1 MPSCQVEAWGHPTIC
16 IGCKHPTTIHYDDA
30 NITILGSSSVQ
41 LASTSS
47 STTILPFTN
56 QHAARSSAISTEVN
70 LQRQCTNISK
80 QPGRSNI
87 LTSLGQQPA
96 KPVAR
101 SLALFIF
108 PKGNTRGSFHGVPTI
123 MHFLRSKL
131 IPDWQHYLT
140 NQVLQHPTWTT
151 YPNIKQYIIDSDHP
165 ICVGYWE
172 GNSNTPNANALV
184 GGGTIADLLHLTEN
198 PKNLA
203 GTQQP
208 PSRRSGRTTTTFHIA
223 YTVFIRRIGM
233 VYSDKELELS
243 EAIVDGQEIKKEL
256 TEKRLQKPFHRRIQ
270 PQQLPSSSP
279 EDSDSESKH
288 VTQSTQDIILS
299 VPPPSQLPVS
309 RLSTPISN
317 TLHATSVLHKRSLT
331 MLSPEKVS
339 TRSM

>member
-1 MPSCQVEAWGHPTIC
+1 MPSCQVEACTCLQILPMRGDPTIC
-16 IGCKHPTTIHYDDA
+16 IGCKHPTTVHYDDA
-30 NITILGSSSVQ
+30 DITILGSSSD
-41 LASTSS
+41 
-47 STTILPFTN
+47 N
-56 QHAARSSAISTEVN
+56 ARTFLNN
-70 LQRQCTNISK
+70 LGDQ
-80 QPGRSNI
+80 NI

-123 MHFLRSKL
+123 MHFLRSEL
-131 IPDWQHYLT
+131 VPDWQHYLT
-140 NQVLQHPTWTT
+140 NQVLQHPAWTT

-208 PSRRSGRTTTTFHIA
+208 PSRGSGRTTTTFHIA

-233 VYSDKELELS
+233 VYSDEELELS

-256 TEKRLQKPFHRRIQ
+256 MEKRLQKPFHRRIQ
-270 PQQLPSSSP
+270 PQQLPSPPLKTLTLS
-279 EDSDSESKH
+279 
-288 VTQSTQDIILS
+288 LS
-299 VPPPSQLPVS
+299 VSPRALKILFFLYLLLHSYLFH
-309 RLSTPISN
+309 TP
-317 TLHATSVLHKRSLT
+317 LHLFPIPY
-331 MLSPEKVS
+331 MLRQCHAKEV
-339 TRSM
+339 